1 MKTLRQQVLEHI
13 GDSDMKTLSPYS
25 DFATDVERLFDIASD
40 QSIPGI
46 SAEIWLQQI
55 RDMSKDRL
63 LNYIAEYRKGLL
75 NPFRG
80 TSWEA

>member
-1 MKTLRQQVLEHI
+1 MKTLRQQVLKHI
-13 GDSDMKTLSPYS
+13 DDPDMKALPPYS
-25 DFATDVERLFDIASD
+25 DFTADVERLFDTASD
-40 QSIPGI
+40 QSMPGI

-55 RDMSKDRL
+55 RNMPKDRL